1 MRTRIFLFGVLL
13 LTCGIF
19 SAYGKKGSGI
29 PLIGSSAP
37 SFTAETTNGTLHFPE
52 DFGNNWK
59 ILFSH
64 PQDFTPVCTSE
75 IIELTRKL
83 DRFDALGIKIAVIS
97 TDTKERHL
105 LWKNSIEEILRNGK
119 QPSDIRFPLIDDS
132 KIKISRLYGM
142 LHHPASTTKDVRG
155 VYYISPD
162 NLVAAVFFYPSTV
175 GRNMEEILRTAQAL
189 QEVQETKC
197 YTPVNWQPGDDLLV
211 PYYPYDTQKAA
222 DISRETDE
230 YYHIGTSLWFK
241 KLIDG
246 EGK

>member
-1 MRTRIFLFGVLL
+1 MRTRILLLGVLL
-13 LTCGIF
+13 LTCGMF
-19 SAYGKKGSGI
+19 DAYGKKGSGI

-37 SFTAETTNGTLHFPE
+37 SFTAETTNGTLRFPE

-83 DRFDALGIKIAVIS
+83 DRFEALGIKIAVIS
-97 TDTKERHL
+97 TDTKERHI
-105 LWKNSIEEILRNGK
+105 LWKNSMEEILRNGK

-132 KIKISRLYGM
+132 TTKISRLYGM
-142 LHHPASTTKDVRG
+142 IHHDASTTKNVRG
-155 VYYISPD
+155 VYYISPA
-162 NLVAAVFFYPSTV
+162 NVVEAFFFYPSTV
-175 GRNMEEILRTAQAL
+175 GRNVEEILRTAQAV
-189 QEVQETKC
+189 QEVHATKL

-211 PYYPYDTQKAA
+211 PYFPYDTGKAA

-230 YYHIGTSLWFK
+230 YYFIGTSLWFK
-241 KLIDG
+241 KLINA
-246 EGK
+246 EGN